1 MSLLIKCKT
10 SKALVI
16 CGMRDPKGIFRI
28 PISSS
33 ELPGIEFEVNHS
45 LPINPQ
51 ILDNLSAEINADGR
65 LFKVEQSLTLSMFLN
80 NGEECTTYIANY
92 FGPESLK
99 HAEFPKII
107 DVLRAFPANKNRKE
121 FMKAFQY
128 FSVGL
133 KDDIQALTPEDLN

>member
-10 SKALVI
+10 SRALVI
-16 CGMRDPKGIFRI
+16 CGLRDPKGIFRI
-28 PISSS
+28 PISSN
-33 ELPGIEFEVNHS
+33 ELPGIEFSVNHS

-51 ILDNLSAEINADGR
+51 ILENLAAETKAEGR
-65 LFKVEQSLTLSMFLN
+65 LFDIEQSLTLTMYLN
-80 NGEECTTYIANY
+80 NGEECTAYIANY
-92 FGPESLK
+92 FGPESVK
-99 HAEFPKII
+99 HTEFPKII

>member
-1 MSLLIKCKT
+1 MSLLLKCKT

-28 PISSS
+28 PIASK
-33 ELPGIEFEVNHS
+33 ELPGIEFVVNHS

-51 ILDNLSAEINADGR
+51 ILESLLASTKAEGR
-65 LFKVEQSLTLSMFLN
+65 LFKVEQSLTLSMYLN
-80 NGEECTTYIANY
+80 SGEECTAYIAHY
-92 FGPESLK
+92 FGPASVK
-99 HAEFPKII
+99 HSEFPKII